1 MDAPLP
7 IGDRVIWTVAAV
19 VAALTAGRMVGWW
32 VPLAAI
38 LLTGLYLVFW
48 YADRKHSEKN
58 AVAERICRDCLRKGY
73 GCYTDGLDD
82 AQCRRWVAK
91 HPA

>member
-7 IGDRVIWTVAAV
+7 IGDRIIWTVAAV
-19 VAALTAGRMVGWW
+19 VAAITAGRMVGWW
-32 VPLAAI
+32 VPLGAI

-48 YADRKHSEKN
+48 YWDQRHDETNQLAAK
-58 AVAERICRDCLRKGY
+58 ICRDCLKKGF
-73 GCYTDGLDD
+73 GCYNGGLDD

-91 HPA
+91 HPS

>member
-7 IGDRVIWTVAAV
+7 IGDRVIWVVAAV
-19 VAALTAGRMVGWW
+19 VAVFTVGRMVGWW
-32 VPLAAI
+32 VPLAAL

-48 YADRKHSEKN
+48 YADRK
-58 AVAERICRDCLRKGY
+58 RDEGY